1 MALTGLS
8 GSVAAQMNIKITD
21 SNYNIPSVVINNPVN
36 QSYSLGTGAGQVDLA
51 YSAELTIAPSA
62 TTTLDLDAGTL
73 EDLFGNALTFA
84 NVKSIRIQ
92 HVSDSAA
99 SSINLQGDF
108 MTTNFGA
115 SFSIVYPPGGYFD
128 ISEASAGYAVVAT
141 TGDAIDLVN
150 NDGSNSA
157 TVSVE
162 LLGTSV

>member
-8 GSVAAQMNIKITD
+8 GSTAASMNIKITD
-21 SNYNIPSVVINNPVN
+21 DNYNKPSETINQPVN
-36 QSYSLGTGAGQVDLA
+36 QSYSFGTGAGQVDLA
-51 YSAELTIAPSA
+51 FSVELTIAPSA
-62 TTTLDLDAGTL
+62 TTSLDLDAGTL
-73 EDLFGNALTFA
+73 EDLFGNALTFV
-84 NVKSIRIQ
+84 NVKAIRIQ

-99 SSINLQGDF
+99 SSINLQGDY

>member
-8 GSVAAQMNIKITD
+8 GSVAASMNIKITD
-21 SNYNIPSVVINNPVN
+21 DNYNNPSETINQPVN

-62 TTTLDLDAGTL
+62 TTSLDLDAGTL

-84 NVKSIRIQ
+84 SVKSIRI
-92 HVSDSAA
+92 HHAVDSAA
-99 SSINLQGDF
+99 SSINLQGDY

-128 ISEASAGYAVVAT
+128 ISESSAGFAVVVT